1 MRPINWRWLP
11 IVAGLSLLRLPLWGQ
26 GSTADQ
32 FLAEGDRLAWLK
44 NWQSAEPFFAK
55 AETAFHEAGDKRN
68 ELYAKV
74 SRLRGELPKLSLM
87 ATSQELADTGRSL
100 PTG

>member
-11 IVAGLSLLRLPLWGQ
+11 ILAGLSLLRLPLWGQ
-26 GSTADQ
+26 GSAAGQ

-55 AETAFHEAGDKRN
+55 AETAFHQAGDKR
-68 ELYAKV
+68 
-74 SRLRGELPKLSLM
+74 
-87 ATSQELADTGRSL
+87 TSYTRKSAACEASF
-100 PTG
+100 PSSV